1 MCLPICIVSNIIAA
15 VFTNLL
21 SLTVADLSNN
31 MITYLGP
38 SWYVGLN
45 SLQVLYLNGNVIT
58 SLFWNATVRRREMLS
73 VGSRKIIVESLVNLR
88 TLDLG
93 SNKITHL
100 PQLAFETLT
109 KLEVLNLQ
117 VCGWWFAFCCSVLC
131 AYIAAIVEADCRLVV
146 HCFCNISKYV

>member
-1 MCLPICIVSNIIAA
+1 
-15 VFTNLL
+15 
-21 SLTVADLSNN
+21 

-38 SWYVGLN
+38 SWSVGLN
-45 SLQVLYLNGNVIT
+45 SLHVLYLNGNVIT

-73 VGSRKIIVESLVNLR
+73 TKTIVELLVNLR
-88 TLDLG
+88 TLDLS

-100 PQLAFETLT
+100 PQLVFDTLT

-117 VCGWWFAFCCSVLC
+117 VCGWWFVLCCSVLC